1 MKNTMKMKSIK
12 NGLFMLA
19 AVAVLSA
26 CADPS
31 ASAEKAEKAKLRQS
45 YSNCINTADGAP
57 DKLATCQAILEQLKT
72 IKEHQAFAEKETVRV
87 VDYQRCLTARKTGDG
102 QAYAQD
108 CGKIWQE
115 IRANNSPAPTN

>member
-12 NGLFMLA
+12 NGLLMLA

-45 YSNCINTADGAP
+45 YSTCINTSEGAP

-72 IKEHQAFAEKETVRV
+72 IKEHQAFAQKETVHV
-87 VDYQRCLTARKTGDG
+87 IDYQRCLTARKTGDG
-102 QAYAQD
+102 QAYAED

-115 IRANNSPAPTN
+115 IKANNSPGAVN